1 MLLKHLSNLWRTLD
15 ITLINSEINHIFT
28 WSWSEKCVITSK
40 ATRDADLDADLA
52 VAAVDNPKNAAFK
65 ITDTNLY
72 IPVVTLSTDDD
83 NKRLEQLKTGFEKN
97 IKWNKYRPEMTN

>member
-15 ITLINSEINHIFT
+15 VPLINSEINHIFI
-28 WSWSEKCVITSK
+28 WSEKCVITSK

-52 VAAVDNPKNAAFK
+52 VAAVDNPTNATFK

-72 IPVVTLSTDDD
+72 IPVVTLSTDND